1 MSSCFHR
8 LKQVNCSKF
17 IVELHKMYL
26 TIQLK
31 VNIDENSH
39 KLMRTY
45 YLVNILR
52 IQYGRH
58 IIQDYKY
65 KRIFGH
71 VIAYINY
78 SRFVLKTPNHQYY
91 WEAR

>member
-1 MSSCFHR
+1 
-8 LKQVNCSKF
+8 
-17 IVELHKMYL
+17 MYL

-31 VNIDENSH
+31 VNVDENSH

-52 IQYGRH
+52 IQYGHH
-58 IIQDYKY
+58 IIQDYKS

-71 VIAYINY
+71 VIAYINS
-78 SRFVLKTPNHQYY
+78 SRFVLTTPTHQYH
-91 WEAR
+91 WKARICLIFGFEWGKQRSLDSLLV